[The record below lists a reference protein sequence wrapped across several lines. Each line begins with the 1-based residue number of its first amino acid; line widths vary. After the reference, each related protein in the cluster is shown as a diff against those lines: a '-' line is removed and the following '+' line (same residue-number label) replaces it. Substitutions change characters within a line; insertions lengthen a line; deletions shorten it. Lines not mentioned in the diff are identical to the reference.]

1 MKKSILL
8 STTFL
13 LIGTLSHAVES
24 TISSDCLE
32 ISTTIAP
39 TLTKD
44 SKFYIEFVDT
54 ENKVNVNG
62 EDAKRMA
69 LSEFRRFSTCKLVS
83 IKEDADFVLEVQVYK
98 YSKSKRH
105 AKITVKDAKTDA
117 KVYETK
123 WLKGS
128 PSVFNGSSGTRQS
141 IGYALKKDFLVN
153 YPEFTQIK
161 ISDAPEDSLDY

>member
-1 MKKSILL
+1 MKKILL
-8 STTFL
+8 LGTAFL
-13 LIGTLSHAVES
+13 MVGTLSHAKTSSLYRGS
-24 TISSDCLE
+24 TE
-32 ISTTIAP
+32 ISMNNTP

-54 ENKVNVNG
+54 ENKVSVDG
-62 EDAKRMA
+62 VDAKRMA
-69 LSEFRRFSTCKLVS
+69 LSEFRRFSTCKLVDA
-83 IKEDADFVLEVQVYK
+83 KEDADFVLEVQVYK

-105 AKITVKDAKTDA
+105 AKITVKDAKTGA

-141 IGYALKKDFLVN
+141 IGYALKKDFLVK

-161 ISDAPEDSLDY
+161 ISNAPEDSLDY